1 MMMNANNTTS
11 QAKAKARRRE
21 EMIARAREIR
31 GEFAKI
37 HLEMGKI
44 LARAQSKKAA

>member
-1 MMMNANNTTS
+1 MNANNTTS

-21 EMIARAREIR
+21 KMIALAREIN

-37 HLEMGKI
+37 HANMGKI
-44 LARAQSKKAA
+44 LTTAHSKKAA